1 MERIFNNLR
10 FNLLLRVNHVIIHW
24 LDSVPFSQR
33 MTLLVVSF
41 GLIVSGFYAIIWSPT
56 TDEIEIL
63 KLKNLEIQQEIH
75 LQATQPVELSGMDAG
90 SQDIE
95 ESGLSEYT
103 LGALMVSPRL
113 FREEVRIAID
123 RYGSSLI
130 FWQPDRRELNEPNTI
145 SQRFINGR
153 LEGDY
158 HQIAQSLGAILQLPW
173 VLEIVHVRLKRVEG
187 AGEKLPVLVADFQL
201 RCFAI
206 SQLQES
212 THEIMNQNGV

>member
-63 KLKNLEIQQEIH
+63 KVKILEIQQETI
-75 LQATQPVELSGMDAG
+75 LQAKHSVDFSDIDSGNE
-90 SQDIE
+90 DIE
-95 ESGLSEYT
+95 VSGLST
-103 LGALMVSPRL
+103 STRGALMVPPHL
-113 FREEVRIAID
+113 FREEVRATTD
-123 RYGSSLI
+123 RYGASII
-130 FWQPDRRELNEPNTI
+130 FWQPDRRKLSEANTI
-145 SQRFINGR
+145 RQFLINGR

-158 HQIAQSLGAILQLPW
+158 HQIVQSLSAILQLPW
-173 VLEIVHVRLKRVEG
+173 VLEIVHVRLKRVEEVG
-187 AGEKLPVLVADFQL
+187 GENSVLVADFQL
-201 RCFAI
+201 DCLAI
-206 SQLQES
+206 SQ
-212 THEIMNQNGV
+212 